1 MILPKIQ
8 IYLKIQENL
17 LHLIKNNSKTI
28 YYSIFIKASTSF
40 DILNSSKT
48 PKLWSMFIHIQTNH
62 QFEWQTNL
70 GHLGGRAM
78 FL

>member
-1 MILPKIQ
+1 MFEYIQ
-8 IYLKIQENL
+8 
-17 LHLIKNNSKTI
+17 
-28 YYSIFIKASTSF
+28 A
-40 DILNSSKT
+40 
-48 PKLWSMFIHIQTNH
+48 NH